1 MIARN
6 GWLCYEASFGG
17 RAFAAEA
24 WGTRGQHVFAVSSL
38 HLVVVVNAHDDERDR
53 ERDLFAEVV
62 GAATHQW
69 VGQLTE
75 VRRTGGVRD
84 TR

>member
-1 MIARN
+1 
-6 GWLCYEASFGG
+6 
-17 RAFAAEA
+17 
-24 WGTRGQHVFAVSSL
+24 
-38 HLVVVVNAHDDERDR
+38 
-53 ERDLFAEVV
+53 LFAEVV